1 MRAVV
6 MRKID
11 NLGRIVL
18 PKELRDHEEL
28 EEGTEMDILLDDEGH
43 IILRKSM
50 SHCLFCGAT
59 SHIYAI
65 NEKALCGRCLNLIK
79 EIRRGEHED

>member
-6 MRKID
+6 MRKLD

-28 EEGTEMDILLDDEGH
+28 EEGTEMDIFLNDEGY
-43 IILRKSM
+43 IILRKSL

-65 NEKALCGRCLNLIK
+65 NGKPLCGRCLTLIK
-79 EIRRGEHED
+79 ETRRVEHED